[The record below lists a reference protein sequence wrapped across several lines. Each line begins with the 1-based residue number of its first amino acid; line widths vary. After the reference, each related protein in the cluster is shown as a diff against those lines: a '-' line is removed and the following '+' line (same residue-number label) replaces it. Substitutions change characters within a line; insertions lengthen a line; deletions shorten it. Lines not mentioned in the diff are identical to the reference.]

1 MSDTERISKQIIALM
16 KTDSKPF
23 YIKYTTFAGN
33 IVKDFSR
40 DIGYS
45 SYEYFDTENR
55 WVNRLDSDRLFRRI
69 KFGIS
74 NDEIRKIIVL
84 VVGEFTRNSRK
95 HVTDIIAEQAGKA
108 SGRIFIN
115 SILLQDMASY
125 LTSKLLPK
133 IIFNATF
140 TLSVTIAGARARSLY
155 VSRKLKNKSPSL
167 FYMMRKKD
175 DLDLFYFLVDDYL
188 EPFIDALSI
197 KENNEEEFHEIIK
210 NILSGIN

>member
-23 YIKYTTFAGN
+23 YIKYTTFAGDV
-33 IVKDFSR
+33 VKDFSR

-45 SYEYFDTENR
+45 LYEYLDTENR
-55 WVNRLDSDRLFRRI
+55 WINRLDSDRLFRRI
-69 KFGIS
+69 KFGVS

-84 VVGEFTRNSRK
+84 VVDEFTRKSKK

-125 LTSKLLPK
+125 FANKLLPK

-155 VSRKLKNKSPSL
+155 ISRKLEKNSPSL
-167 FYMMRKKD
+167 FYSLRKRD

-197 KENNEEEFHEIIK
+197 KEKNEEEFHQIIK
-210 NILSGIN
+210 NVIDGID